1 MKKIHLNILPYFI
14 LMKYKNLIL
23 VDSSYTSFYRFFATK
38 VWYGLAHKEEMKEI
52 KNNGE
57 ESYDWLSNKIF
68 MEKYEKMYLESINK
82 LVGKKIY
89 NDSLIIFARDPPQD
103 TIWRNSEI
111 DDYKQGRQDLT
122 IKNNFKPIFK
132 HTYNKLIPGWA
143 KNHDYIFEMKQ
154 DEIEADDIIALTTL
168 FVKDKKLFENIVIV
182 SGDEDFLQLGDDNV
196 HFAHYK
202 KKKLFQLTNDEA
214 KQKLHEKIV
223 KGDSSDNIPSIFK
236 GKKISKSDKQ
246 KYIESKKDLDEYLE
260 KNPEIKKIYKRN
272 EKIIDFNFIPKK
284 YKKKLEPKLK
294 SMLI

>member
-1 MKKIHLNILPYFI
+1 
-14 LMKYKNLIL
+14 MKYKNIIL

-38 VWYGLAHKEEMKEI
+38 VWYGLAHKEEFKKIKED
-52 KNNGE
+52 GE

-103 TIWRNSEI
+103 TIWRNTEI

-132 HTYNKLIPGWA
+132 HTYNKLIPNWA
-143 KNHDYIFEMKQ
+143 KENENIIEIKEDK
-154 DEIEADDIIALTTL
+154 IEADDIIAISTM
-168 FVKDKKLFENIVIV
+168 FVKNNKKFSYEKIVVV
-182 SGDEDFLQLGDDNV
+182 SGDEDFLQLGDSDV
-196 HFAHYK
+196 YFAHYK
-202 KKKLFQLTNDEA
+202 KKKLFQLTLEEA

-236 GKKISKSDKQ
+236 NKKISKVDKQ
-246 KYIESKKDLDEYLE
+246 KYIESKKELQKYLE
-260 KNPEIKKIYKRN
+260 QNSDIKKIYIRN
-272 EKIIDFNFIPKK
+272 EKVIDFNFIPKK
-284 YKKKLEPKLK
+284 YKTKLETRLK
-294 SMLI
+294 KELI